1 MVIFSTIEGCK
12 EIRSHLPNWMSALSP
27 HHQDITEIR
36 LDASPPLLAL
46 PGPRMKR
53 NPSLSKVS
61 AWTGEDVRY
70 AREDIKEAERGN
82 RTPLLED
89 PEEKTN
95 KQWNHL
101 QDYSLWEQGVI
112 CFRKYERKATNLLVK
127 LLLHLTLLSAF
138 ESLFYF
144 FYVSSLEDGGIKKTI
159 NVFINSAVQR
169 CQNMTIA
176 EIQLINDFV
185 DPLVNTTYIIAEGNT
200 SELVRRHINE
210 KLMDLSWEYAGGLMG
225 VFTALTLYALVRRL
239 DVDWK
244 HAILDN
250 VATLSLLA
258 GYEVLFFN
266 QIIYKYQPLTTHEIS
281 RDAVERLQGACGLF
295 QASAT

>member
-1 MVIFSTIEGCK
+1 
-12 EIRSHLPNWMSALSP
+12 MSALA
-27 HHQDITEIR
+27 QDVIDIR

-61 AWTGEDVRY
+61 AWTAEDVRS
-70 AREDIKEAERGN
+70 AREDMKEAEKGN

-89 PEEKTN
+89 SEEKTS
-95 KQWNHL
+95 KQRNHL
-101 QDYSLWEQGVI
+101 QDYTLWEQAII

-159 NVFINSAVQR
+159 NVFINSAVQQ
-169 CQNMTIA
+169 CQNMTTA

-185 DPLVNTTYIIAEGNT
+185 DPLVNTTYIFAEGNA
-200 SELVRRHINE
+200 SELARRHVNN

-239 DVDWK
+239 DIDWK
-244 HAILDN
+244 SAILDN
-250 VATLSLLA
+250 VATLTLLA

-295 QASAT
+295 Q